1 MKTTNLQ
8 TKGYSSRPHKSFQF
22 KCSLL
27 KNHILLY
34 IKFCSLVWK
43 ILPTGNTHKTQKI
56 KTKTVGRRNKG
67 KHLKCSRETPR
78 INSDH
83 KVSRILQYPQTVRSN
98 PIKRKL
104 QMWSHYQ
111 RLKREKKVHSFR
123 ISQRSKVLINT
134 VIYYTWHIT
143 QLSQIGS
150 LWRAGT
156 KLFI

>member
-1 MKTTNLQ
+1 MFSPKESYFALYQ
-8 TKGYSSRPHKSFQF
+8 
-22 KCSLL
+22 
-27 KNHILLY
+27 ILFSCLENSTCR
-34 IKFCSLVWK
+34 K
-43 ILPTGNTHKTQKI
+43 HTQKI

-67 KHLKCSRETPR
+67 EHLKCSWETPR

-83 KVSRILQYPQTVRSN
+83 KVSRILQYPQTARSN

-111 RLKREKKVHSFR
+111 RLKREKKVQSFM